1 MARFLIEVSHEPEV
15 IACIRAVE
23 VFLRTGSH
31 FLTRADWGCKDGVH
45 KAWMIV
51 ELDSKSD
58 ALNIV
63 PPDFRSQATVVQ
75 LNTFSLEQ
83 MEELRRHHDAG
94 P

>member
-1 MARFLIEVSHEPEV
+1 MARFLIEVSHEPEPL
-15 IACIRAVE
+15 ACHRAVE

-83 MEELRRHHDAG
+83 IEELRRHHDAG